1 MEYRSESGDFDFSQ
15 AVIKCA
21 AVTERCMT
29 WEICGA
35 AAENASIH
43 KKCTI
48 PHLLISFSDFSFE
61 KIICAGRRFLKDGKV
76 YGTGAHTLY
85 RSEIP
90 DFEKSLCSFEGILFS
105 LEKKGDVITAELCIE
120 NGSCA
125 IYTVLIRGGFSA
137 RWEAFGEPAANKK
150 RSLAQWAQELTA
162 LVPAAAF
169 AIGHKDT
176 PGLAKLL
183 CAAAVGYALS
193 PIDLIPDFIPVIGHL
208 DDLIIVPVLICM
220 GLRLIPPHVMEE
232 CREKARYMQNFEKHK
247 KWYYGIP
254 VIIIWLIIIGLIAG
268 AVIF

>member
-1 MEYRSESGDFDFSQ
+1 MGYRSENGDFDFSQ

-21 AVTERCMT
+21 DVNEHCMT

-35 AAENASIH
+35 SAENVSIH
-43 KKCTI
+43 KKCII
-48 PHLLISFSDFSFE
+48 PYLLFSFSDFSFE

-76 YGTGAHTLY
+76 CNTKTHNLY

-90 DFEKSLCSFEGILFS
+90 DFEKSLCGSESILFS
-105 LEKKGDVITAELCIE
+105 LKKNGDVITAELCIE
-120 NGSCA
+120 DGGCA
-125 IYTVLIRGGFSA
+125 VYTVLIRGGFSA
-137 RWEAFGEPAANKK
+137 QWEAFGEPAANKK
-150 RSLAQWAQELTA
+150 RSLAQWAQEFTA

-183 CAAAVGYALS
+183 CATAVGYALS

-208 DDLIIVPVLICM
+208 DDLIIVPGLICM
-220 GLRLIPPHVMEE
+220 GIRLIPPHVMEE
-232 CREKARYMQNFEKHK
+232 CREKARYLQDFESHK